1 MTVRVLMVCLG
12 NICRSPLAQGVIERA
27 VADAGIAVEADSAG
41 VGGWHRGEPPDPR
54 AQAAA
59 AARGLDISGQRARQT
74 RQADF
79 EDFDLI
85 LAMDESN
92 LAALERARP
101 EGARARLALLLD
113 HAPGP
118 EREVPD
124 PYYGGADGFGRV
136 VDLIEAGV
144 AGLLEDLAS
153 RRA

>member
-113 HAPGP
+113 HAPGS

-124 PYYGGADGFGRV
+124 PYYGGADGFERV